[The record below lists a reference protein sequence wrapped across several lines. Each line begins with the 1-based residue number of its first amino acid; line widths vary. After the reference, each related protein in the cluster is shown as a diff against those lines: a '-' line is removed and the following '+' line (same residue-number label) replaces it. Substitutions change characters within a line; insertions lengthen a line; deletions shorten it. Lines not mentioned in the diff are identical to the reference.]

1 MLTTSPICTTGIPV
15 PPFMIFMVLSLPL
28 RCALMLAATGGNGT
42 RPTATA
48 SCQGDS
54 QNPFPQEAR
63 VPPRRIPHHAK
74 IQRPSVCTTNIA
86 TSTKN
91 VLGCIVDV
99 WRQEIVAN
107 WQTRILPGH
116 LAFVSFRRLSR
127 CFFFLTIGQILKATL
142 LFVKKMFP
150 NTSISEHGLFM
161 PPQGQGS

>member
-1 MLTTSPICTTGIPV
+1 
-15 PPFMIFMVLSLPL
+15 MIFMVLSLPL

-74 IQRPSVCTTNIA
+74 IQRPTVCTTNIA